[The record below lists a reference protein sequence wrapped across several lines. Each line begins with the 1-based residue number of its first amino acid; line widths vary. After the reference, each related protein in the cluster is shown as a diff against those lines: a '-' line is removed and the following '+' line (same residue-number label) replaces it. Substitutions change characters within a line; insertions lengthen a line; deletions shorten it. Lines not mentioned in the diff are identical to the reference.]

1 MPANVGEMFYYG
13 DVPWHG
19 GGIELEEPAD
29 SEEAMRFGGLD
40 WEVETLGLRMKTL
53 HP

>member
-1 MPANVGEMFYYG
+1 VPANVGETLYYG
-13 DVPWHG
+13 EALWHREG
-19 GGIELEEPAD
+19 MELEKPAD